1 MVRRREE
8 SKQRGNRRRRLLFGL
23 AVVGAGV
30 LFAGGLALAASD
42 TIVAGPA
49 EAYSA
54 SVYNTDQGAVVQFR
68 DDGGTHNVT
77 ARQTG
82 PDGQALFRTQTISGG
97 TAGVEGT
104 QYLSAGDYTF
114 FCTVHPTTMSGT
126 LHVTSNGAPQA
137 RPSSSIKVARRN
149 LKQTIKKGLKLN
161 MTPTTRVEGVTLT
174 AKLGKTTISK
184 TTITLLEGF
193 NAPVLKLNKAGKG
206 KLSGKKTA
214 KVSVTADIPFGS
226 PVSTKAKLS

>member
-1 MVRRREE
+1 MLRRREE
-8 SKQRGNRRRRLLFGL
+8 PKQRRNRRRRLLFGL
-23 AVVGAGV
+23 GVVGAGV

-49 EAYSA
+49 DQFSA
-54 SVYNTDQGAVVQFR
+54 PTYNTDQGAVVQFR

-82 PDGQALFRTQTISGG
+82 PDGGALFLSPTLSSG
-97 TAGVEGT
+97 TAGIQGT
-104 QYLSAGDYTF
+104 QYLPAGDYAF
-114 FCTVHPTTMSGT
+114 YCTVHPTTMSGT
-126 LHVTSNGAPQA
+126 LHITSSGAPQA

-174 AKLGKTTISK
+174 AKLGKTTIAK
-184 TTITLLEGF
+184 ATTTLLEGF

-206 KLSGKKTA
+206 KLSRKKTA

-226 PVSTKAKLS
+226 PVSSKAKLS